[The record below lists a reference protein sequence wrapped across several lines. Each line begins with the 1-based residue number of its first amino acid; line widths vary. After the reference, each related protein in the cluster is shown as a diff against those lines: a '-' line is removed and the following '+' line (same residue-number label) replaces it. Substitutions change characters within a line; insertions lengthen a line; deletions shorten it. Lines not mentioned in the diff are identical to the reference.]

1 MELELEPFSK
11 VTSIITPFNK
21 ANVDTDQIIPK
32 QFLKLI
38 TKSGFGKFL
47 FYDWRFD
54 HDGKPKNDFVLN
66 NSLYK
71 NSQILV
77 TNENFGCGSSREHAV
92 WALKDFGFN
101 VIISPSFA
109 DIFYSNCFKN
119 GVLPIILDIEKIHK
133 LLQFEDEVELDLNS
147 QKITLGDESINFE
160 IDSYRKIRLLKGLDD
175 IDLTLK
181 EDEKIATRYYTIKEL
196 SLENQSISS
205 VKVGGLVKPN
215 SINISESNRLE
226 VWFYVYQGED
236 SLQVYYNGTRPDLFK
251 DDAEVVVAGKF
262 DNNLIMAT
270 ELQTKCAS
278 RYEGDLKNTNT
289 I

>member
-1 MELELEPFSK
+1 MELKLESFSK
-11 VTSIITPFNK
+11 VTSIITPFDK

-66 NSLYK
+66 NSLYE

-133 LLQFEDEVELDLNS
+133 LLQFEYEVELDLNS

-160 IDSYRKIRLLKGLDD
+160 IDSYRKIRLLEGIDD

-181 EDEKIATRYYTIKEL
+181 EDEKIEKF
-196 SLENQSISS
+196 ENDSSI
-205 VKVGGLVKPN
+205 V
-215 SINISESNRLE
+215 SI
-226 VWFYVYQGED
+226 F
-236 SLQVYYNGTRPDLFK
+236 
-251 DDAEVVVAGKF
+251 
-262 DNNLIMAT
+262 
-270 ELQTKCAS
+270 
-278 RYEGDLKNTNT
+278 
-289 I
+289 

>member
-1 MELELEPFSK
+1 MELKLEPFSK
-11 VTSIITPFNK
+11 VTSIITPFDK

-66 NSLYK
+66 NSHYE

-92 WALKDFGFN
+92 WALKEFGFN

-160 IDSYRKIRLLKGLDD
+160 IDSYRKIRLLEGLDD

-181 EDEKIATRYYTIKEL
+181 EVEKIEKF
-196 SLENQSISS
+196 ENDSSI
-205 VKVGGLVKPN
+205 V
-215 SINISESNRLE
+215 SI
-226 VWFYVYQGED
+226 F
-236 SLQVYYNGTRPDLFK
+236 
-251 DDAEVVVAGKF
+251 
-262 DNNLIMAT
+262 
-270 ELQTKCAS
+270 
-278 RYEGDLKNTNT
+278 
-289 I
+289 

>member
-1 MELELEPFSK
+1 MKPFSK
-11 VTSIITPFNK
+11 INSIVTPFDK

-54 HDGKPKNDFVLN
+54 HNGQPKGDFILN
-66 NSLYK
+66 NPAYK
-71 NSQILV
+71 DSKILI

-119 GVLPIILDIEKIHK
+119 GVLPIILDIKNIKK
-133 LLQFEDEVELDLNS
+133 LLEISDEVELDLNS
-147 QKITLGDESINFE
+147 QKIIFGNESINFE
-160 IDSYRKIRLLKGLDD
+160 IDSHRKIRLLKGLDD

-181 EDEKIATRYYTIKEL
+181 EDQKIENFEKNSSTV
-196 SLENQSISS
+196 SI
-205 VKVGGLVKPN
+205 
-215 SINISESNRLE
+215 
-226 VWFYVYQGED
+226 F
-236 SLQVYYNGTRPDLFK
+236 
-251 DDAEVVVAGKF
+251 
-262 DNNLIMAT
+262 
-270 ELQTKCAS
+270 
-278 RYEGDLKNTNT
+278 
-289 I
+289 

>member
-1 MELELEPFSK
+1 MELKLEPFSK
-11 VTSIITPFNK
+11 VTSIITPFDK

-66 NSLYK
+66 NSHYE

-160 IDSYRKIRLLKGLDD
+160 IDSYRKIRLLEGIDD

-181 EDEKIATRYYTIKEL
+181 EDEKIEKF
-196 SLENQSISS
+196 ENDSSI
-205 VKVGGLVKPN
+205 V
-215 SINISESNRLE
+215 SI
-226 VWFYVYQGED
+226 F
-236 SLQVYYNGTRPDLFK
+236 
-251 DDAEVVVAGKF
+251 
-262 DNNLIMAT
+262 
-270 ELQTKCAS
+270 
-278 RYEGDLKNTNT
+278 
-289 I
+289 

>member
-1 MELELEPFSK
+1 MKPFSK
-11 VTSIITPFNK
+11 INSIVTPFDK

-54 HDGKPKNDFVLN
+54 HNGQPKGDFILN
-66 NSLYK
+66 NPVYK
-71 NSQILV
+71 DSKILI

-119 GVLPIILDIEKIHK
+119 GVLPIILDIKNIKK
-133 LLQFEDEVELDLNS
+133 LLEISDEVELDLNS
-147 QKITLGDESINFE
+147 QKIIFGNESINFE
-160 IDSYRKIRLLKGLDD
+160 IDLHRKIRLLKGLDD

-181 EDEKIATRYYTIKEL
+181 EDQKIENFEKNSSTV
-196 SLENQSISS
+196 SI
-205 VKVGGLVKPN
+205 
-215 SINISESNRLE
+215 
-226 VWFYVYQGED
+226 F
-236 SLQVYYNGTRPDLFK
+236 
-251 DDAEVVVAGKF
+251 
-262 DNNLIMAT
+262 
-270 ELQTKCAS
+270 
-278 RYEGDLKNTNT
+278 
-289 I
+289 

>member
-1 MELELEPFSK
+1 MKPFTK
-11 VTSIITPFNK
+11 IVSIITPFDK

-54 HDGKPKNDFVLN
+54 HDGQKKNDFILN
-66 NSLYK
+66 DPTYND
-71 NSQILV
+71 SQILI

-119 GVLPIILDIEKIHK
+119 GVLPIILDIEKIKK
-133 LLQFEDEVELDLNS
+133 LLQYADKIELDLDS
-147 QKITLGDESINFE
+147 QKITFGDESITFE
-160 IDSYRKIRLLKGLDD
+160 IDSHRKIRLLEGLDD

-181 EDEKIATRYYTIKEL
+181 EDKKIEYFEKNYSRI
-196 SLENQSISS
+196 SIF
-205 VKVGGLVKPN
+205 
-215 SINISESNRLE
+215 E
-226 VWFYVYQGED
+226 
-236 SLQVYYNGTRPDLFK
+236 
-251 DDAEVVVAGKF
+251 
-262 DNNLIMAT
+262 
-270 ELQTKCAS
+270 
-278 RYEGDLKNTNT
+278 
-289 I
+289 

>member
-1 MELELEPFSK
+1 MKPFTK
-11 VTSIITPFNK
+11 IISIITPFDK

-54 HDGKPKNDFVLN
+54 HNGQKKNDFILN
-66 NSLYK
+66 DSIYQD
-71 NSQILV
+71 SQILV

-119 GVLPIILDIEKIHK
+119 GVLPIILDIEKIKK
-133 LLQFEDEVELDLNS
+133 LLQFKDKIELDLDS
-147 QKITLGDESINFE
+147 QKIIFGDESINFE
-160 IDSYRKIRLLKGLDD
+160 IDSHRKIRLLEGLDD

-181 EDEKIATRYYTIKEL
+181 EDEKIDYFEKNSSRV
-196 SLENQSISS
+196 SIF
-205 VKVGGLVKPN
+205 
-215 SINISESNRLE
+215 E
-226 VWFYVYQGED
+226 
-236 SLQVYYNGTRPDLFK
+236 
-251 DDAEVVVAGKF
+251 
-262 DNNLIMAT
+262 
-270 ELQTKCAS
+270 
-278 RYEGDLKNTNT
+278 
-289 I
+289 

>member
-1 MELELEPFSK
+1 MKPFSK
-11 VTSIITPFNK
+11 IISIITPLDK

-54 HDGKPKNDFVLN
+54 HAGQKKTDFILND
-66 NSLYK
+66 SIYQD
-71 NSQILV
+71 SQILV

-119 GVLPIILDIEKIHK
+119 GVLPIILDIKEIKK
-133 LLQFEDEVELDLNS
+133 LLQTKNKIEFDLES
-147 QKITLGDESINFE
+147 QKIILDDEFITFE
-160 IDSYRKIRLLKGLDD
+160 IDLYRKIKLLEGLDD

-181 EDEKIATRYYTIKEL
+181 EDEKIEQFEKN
-196 SLENQSISS
+196 SSI
-205 VKVGGLVKPN
+205 V
-215 SINISESNRLE
+215 SI
-226 VWFYVYQGED
+226 F
-236 SLQVYYNGTRPDLFK
+236 
-251 DDAEVVVAGKF
+251 
-262 DNNLIMAT
+262 
-270 ELQTKCAS
+270 
-278 RYEGDLKNTNT
+278 
-289 I
+289 

>member
-1 MELELEPFSK
+1 MGLILKPFSK
-11 VTSIITPFNK
+11 VTSIITPFDR

-133 LLQFEDEVELDLNS
+133 LFQFEDEVELDLNS
-147 QKITLGDESINFE
+147 QKITLGDESMNFE
-160 IDSYRKIRLLKGLDD
+160 IDSHRKIRLLKGLDD
-175 IDLTLK
+175 IDFTLK
-181 EDEKIATRYYTIKEL
+181 EDEKIEKF
-196 SLENQSISS
+196 ENDSSI
-205 VKVGGLVKPN
+205 V
-215 SINISESNRLE
+215 SI
-226 VWFYVYQGED
+226 F
-236 SLQVYYNGTRPDLFK
+236 
-251 DDAEVVVAGKF
+251 
-262 DNNLIMAT
+262 
-270 ELQTKCAS
+270 
-278 RYEGDLKNTNT
+278 
-289 I
+289 

>member
-1 MELELEPFSK
+1 MKTFSK
-11 VTSIITPFNK
+11 VTSIITPFDK

-54 HDGKPKNDFVLN
+54 PNGNPKNDFILN
-66 NSLYK
+66 DSFYQ

-119 GVLPIILDIEKIHK
+119 GVLPIILDIGKIQK
-133 LLQFEDEVELDLNS
+133 LLQFNEKVELDLNS
-147 QKITLGDESINFE
+147 QKIILGDESIDFE
-160 IDSYRKIRLLKGLDD
+160 IDSHRKIRLLEGLDD

-181 EDEKIATRYYTIKEL
+181 EDEKIEKF
-196 SLENQSISS
+196 ENNSSI
-205 VKVGGLVKPN
+205 V
-215 SINISESNRLE
+215 SI
-226 VWFYVYQGED
+226 F
-236 SLQVYYNGTRPDLFK
+236 
-251 DDAEVVVAGKF
+251 
-262 DNNLIMAT
+262 
-270 ELQTKCAS
+270 
-278 RYEGDLKNTNT
+278 
-289 I
+289 

>member
-1 MELELEPFSK
+1 MELKLEPFSK
-11 VTSIITPFNK
+11 VTSIITPFDK

-66 NSLYK
+66 NSHYE

-133 LLQFEDEVELDLNS
+133 LLQFEYEIELDLNS
-147 QKITLGDESINFE
+147 QKITIGDESIDFE
-160 IDSYRKIRLLKGLDD
+160 IDSYRKIRLLEGLDD
-175 IDLTLK
+175 IDFTLK
-181 EDEKIATRYYTIKEL
+181 EVEKIEKF
-196 SLENQSISS
+196 ENDSSI
-205 VKVGGLVKPN
+205 V
-215 SINISESNRLE
+215 SI
-226 VWFYVYQGED
+226 F
-236 SLQVYYNGTRPDLFK
+236 
-251 DDAEVVVAGKF
+251 
-262 DNNLIMAT
+262 
-270 ELQTKCAS
+270 
-278 RYEGDLKNTNT
+278 
-289 I
+289 

>member
-1 MELELEPFSK
+1 MKPFTK
-11 VTSIITPFNK
+11 IISIITPFDK

-54 HDGKPKNDFVLN
+54 HDGQKKNDFILN
-66 NSLYK
+66 DSTYQD
-71 NSQILV
+71 SQILI

-119 GVLPIILDIEKIHK
+119 GVLPIILDIEKIKK
-133 LLQFEDEVELDLNS
+133 LLLYKDKIELDLNS
-147 QKITLGDESINFE
+147 QKITFGDESITFE
-160 IDSYRKIRLLKGLDD
+160 IDLHRKIRLLEGLDD

-181 EDEKIATRYYTIKEL
+181 EDEKIEHFEKNSSRV
-196 SLENQSISS
+196 SIF
-205 VKVGGLVKPN
+205 
-215 SINISESNRLE
+215 E
-226 VWFYVYQGED
+226 
-236 SLQVYYNGTRPDLFK
+236 
-251 DDAEVVVAGKF
+251 
-262 DNNLIMAT
+262 
-270 ELQTKCAS
+270 
-278 RYEGDLKNTNT
+278 
-289 I
+289 

>member
-54 HDGKPKNDFVLN
+54 HNGKPKNDFVLN
-66 NSLYK
+66 NSLYE

-133 LLQFEDEVELDLNS
+133 LLQFENEVEINLNS
-147 QKITLGDESINFE
+147 QKITLGDESINFK
-160 IDSYRKIRLLKGLDD
+160 IDSHRKIRLLEGLDD

-181 EDEKIATRYYTIKEL
+181 EDEKIEKF
-196 SLENQSISS
+196 ENDYSI
-205 VKVGGLVKPN
+205 V
-215 SINISESNRLE
+215 SI
-226 VWFYVYQGED
+226 F
-236 SLQVYYNGTRPDLFK
+236 
-251 DDAEVVVAGKF
+251 
-262 DNNLIMAT
+262 
-270 ELQTKCAS
+270 
-278 RYEGDLKNTNT
+278 
-289 I
+289 

>member
-1 MELELEPFSK
+1 MKPFSK
-11 VTSIITPFNK
+11 IISIITPFDK

-54 HDGKPKNDFVLN
+54 HNGQPNPDFILNDSN
-66 NSLYK
+66 YQD
-71 NSQILV
+71 SQILV

-119 GVLPIILDIEKIHK
+119 GVLPIILDIKNIEK
-133 LLQFEDEVELDLNS
+133 LLQIKDKIELDLNS
-147 QKITLGDESINFE
+147 QKIIFADEFINFE
-160 IDSYRKIRLLKGLDD
+160 IDSHRKIRLLKGLDD

-181 EDEKIATRYYTIKEL
+181 ENQKIENFEKI
-196 SLENQSISS
+196 SSI
-205 VKVGGLVKPN
+205 V
-215 SINISESNRLE
+215 SIFE
-226 VWFYVYQGED
+226 
-236 SLQVYYNGTRPDLFK
+236 
-251 DDAEVVVAGKF
+251 
-262 DNNLIMAT
+262 
-270 ELQTKCAS
+270 
-278 RYEGDLKNTNT
+278 
-289 I
+289 

>member
-1 MELELEPFSK
+1 MEPFSK
-11 VTSIITPFNK
+11 VVSIITPFDR

-32 QFLKLI
+32 QFLKSI

-54 HDGKPKNDFVLN
+54 HNGKPKDDFVLN
-66 NSLYK
+66 NSRYE

-133 LLQFEDEVELDLNS
+133 LLQFEDKVELDLDS
-147 QKITLGDESINFE
+147 QKITLLDESINFE
-160 IDSYRKIRLLKGLDD
+160 IDSHRKIRLLKGLDE

-181 EDEKIATRYYTIKEL
+181 EDEKIEKF
-196 SLENQSISS
+196 ENDSSI
-205 VKVGGLVKPN
+205 V
-215 SINISESNRLE
+215 SI
-226 VWFYVYQGED
+226 F
-236 SLQVYYNGTRPDLFK
+236 
-251 DDAEVVVAGKF
+251 
-262 DNNLIMAT
+262 
-270 ELQTKCAS
+270 
-278 RYEGDLKNTNT
+278 
-289 I
+289 